1 MNRIRQIHIFLYFI
15 VSCLLIPVVSHS
27 EQIVIVDRENGDR
40 LTGTWLRATNTHFE
54 IEYNGQVL
62 RLPLKGHSVSFTTD
76 IANVPDRIAANHY
89 DKGQQLLQL
98 ELPELAKRKFEA
110 ALEEFPLYA
119 DAHYQLG
126 LLFKKDG
133 DIEKALVRFRSVLLI
148 DNQKFDL
155 VPILTDI
162 GEEAATVEQYEQ
174 TLDAFQLILKYYPEH
189 DSVAS
194 ISYRTGF
201 LLMKELN
208 DANAGYDVLYDAVQ
222 RFHQSPEHEEAV
234 YLIGLA
240 QAEKG
245 EYQNALSTLQ
255 RFANNYPESNWS
267 DDALL
272 KRAVIYLQI
281 GDPDTA
287 VNEAKRAREKS
298 NDPELIA
305 KIDEVIQ
312 ATAWNI
318 YTHNLPDP
326 NIQVVVIDGQSLWI
340 GTPKGIAQIVTDHI
354 GKWTA
359 SEAVALL
366 INEHL
371 STVPDVRSIA
381 VNDTSVWVGTRNQG
395 ILHYNRRNN
404 QVRNYTLADGFPS
417 NWIRDIE
424 MDDEEIWFATD
435 AGVVRWELASGS
447 QSHYGRKSYVT
458 EDIYSIALTP
468 ESVWTGT
475 ADANIAFFDRSTE
488 NWQQRSF
495 VDIDRNTQ
503 LVRFEVINEKM
514 LFSWYNAD
522 ESENGFFLAN
532 WDGSNGESYPIITGF
547 TEVNILS
554 NIFVTGQ
561 TAKIAQ
567 RNNSNQD
574 NTKPLH
580 LQVWAAMNDAVTI
593 YDSRI
598 SDFIGIIK
606 YPEIVLSDAIV
617 QCIAVDENRA
627 WIGTSKGMLTIE
639 KEKLSQTVEKTIE
652 E

>member
-1 MNRIRQIHIFLYFI
+1 MKKICQIQFFLLFI
-15 VSCLLIPVVSHS
+15 VSFLLIPQISHS
-27 EQIVIVDRENGDR
+27 EQIAIVDRENGDR
-40 LTGTWLRATNTHFE
+40 LTGRWLRATNTHFE

-62 RLPLKGHSVSFTTD
+62 RLPLKGHRVSFTTD
-76 IANVPDRIAANHY
+76 IANVPDRIATDHY

-126 LLFKKDG
+126 LLHKKDG
-133 DIEKALVRFRSVLLI
+133 EIEKALVKFRSVLLI

-155 VPILTDI
+155 VPILTEI
-162 GEEAATVEQYEQ
+162 GEAAATAEQYEQ
-174 TLDAFQLILKYYPEH
+174 TLDAFQLILKHYPDHE
-189 DSVAS
+189 STAA
-194 ISYRTGF
+194 IAYRTGF
-201 LLMKELN
+201 LLIKDLN
-208 DANAGYDVLYDAVQ
+208 DPNAGFDVLYDAVQ

-245 EYQNALSTLQ
+245 EYQNALSTLKN
-255 RFANNYPESNWS
+255 FANNYPESEWL

-272 KRAVIYLQI
+272 KRAVIYLQM
-281 GDPDTA
+281 GKPDEA
-287 VNEAKRAREKS
+287 INEAKRAGEKS
-298 NDPELIA
+298 NDSEIIE
-305 KIDEVIQ
+305 KVGEVIQ

-318 YTHNLPDP
+318 YTHNLPDT
-326 NIQVVVIDGQSLWI
+326 NIQVVVVDGNSLWI
-340 GTPKGIAQIVTDHI
+340 GTPKGIAQIVTDHT
-354 GKWTA
+354 GKWRA

-371 STVPDVRSIA
+371 PTVPDVRSIA
-381 VNDTSVWVGTRNQG
+381 VDETSVWVGTRNQG
-395 ILHYNRRNN
+395 ILHYNRQNN

-424 MDDEEIWFATD
+424 LDDEEVWFATD

-447 QSHYGRKSYVT
+447 QTHYRGNSSVAD
-458 EDIYSIALTP
+458 DIYSIALTP
-468 ESVWTGT
+468 ESVWAGT
-475 ADANIAFFDRSTE
+475 ADANIAFFDRRSE

-503 LVRFEVINEKM
+503 IVRFEVINEKM

-547 TEVNILS
+547 TEKELLS
-554 NIFVTGQ
+554 NIYVTGQ
-561 TAKIAQ
+561 AGKSAK
-567 RNNSNQD
+567 RNNANED
-574 NTKPLH
+574 DTKPLH
-580 LQVWAAMNDAVTI
+580 LQVWAAMNDSVTI
-593 YDSRI
+593 YDSRL

-606 YPEIVLSDAIV
+606 YPEIVLSDAVV
-617 QCIAVDENRA
+617 QCIAVDRNRA

-639 KEKLSQTVEKTIE
+639 KEKLSQTVEE
-652 E
+652 

>member
-1 MNRIRQIHIFLYFI
+1 MKKICQIQFFLLSI
-15 VSCLLIPVVSHS
+15 VSFLLIPQISHS

-40 LTGTWLRATNTHFE
+40 LTGRWLRATNTHFE

-62 RLPLKGHSVSFTTD
+62 RLPLKGHRVSFTTD
-76 IANVPDRIAANHY
+76 IANVPDRIATDHY

-126 LLFKKDG
+126 LLHKKDG
-133 DIEKALVRFRSVLLI
+133 EIEKALVRFRSVLLI

-155 VPILTDI
+155 VPILTEI
-162 GEEAATVEQYEQ
+162 GEAAATAEQYEQ
-174 TLDAFQLILKYYPEH
+174 TLDAFQLILKHYPEH
-189 DSVAS
+189 DSTAA
-194 ISYRTGF
+194 IAYRTGF
-201 LLMKELN
+201 LLIKDLN
-208 DANAGYDVLYDAVQ
+208 DPNAGFDVLYDAVQ
-222 RFHQSPEHEEAV
+222 RFHQAPEHEEAV

-240 QAEKG
+240 QAEKS
-245 EYQNALSTLQ
+245 EYQNALSTL
-255 RFANNYPESNWS
+255 RNFVNNYPESDWL

-272 KRAVIYLQI
+272 KRAVIYLQM
-281 GDPDTA
+281 GKPDEA
-287 VNEAKRAREKS
+287 INEAKRAREKS
-298 NDPELIA
+298 NDPEIIA
-305 KIDEVIQ
+305 KVDEVIQ

-318 YTHNLPDP
+318 YTHNLPDT
-326 NIQVVVIDGQSLWI
+326 NIQVVVVDGNSLWI
-340 GTPKGIAQIVTDHI
+340 GTPKGIAQIITDHT
-354 GKWTA
+354 GKWSA

-371 STVPDVRSIA
+371 PTVPDVRSIA
-381 VNDTSVWVGTRNQG
+381 VDETSVWVGTRNQG
-395 ILHYNRRNN
+395 ILHYNRLNN

-424 MDDEEIWFATD
+424 MDDKEIWFATD

-447 QSHYGRKSYVT
+447 QTHYRGNSSVAD
-458 EDIYSIALTP
+458 DIYSIALTP
-468 ESVWTGT
+468 ESVWAGT
-475 ADANIAFFDRSTE
+475 ADANIAYFDRRSG

-503 LVRFEVINEKM
+503 IVRFEVINEKM

-547 TEVNILS
+547 TEEELLS
-554 NIFVTGQ
+554 NIYVTGQ
-561 TAKIAQ
+561 TGKTAI
-567 RNNSNQD
+567 RNNENEESTQ
-574 NTKPLH
+574 PLH
-580 LQVWAAMNDAVTI
+580 LQVWAAMNDSVTI
-593 YDSRI
+593 YDSRL

-606 YPEIVLSDAIV
+606 YPEIVLSDAVV
-617 QCIAVDENRA
+617 QCIAVDRNRA

-639 KEKLSQTVEKTIE
+639 KEKLRQTVEE
-652 E
+652 